1 MKIGYILFL
10 ILGLSFV
17 ACENKSVGFLKADT
31 AEYAPDSLEIRK
43 NLDPMLD
50 AIRIKNKAPWTTFPI
65 EGVLGTPPI
74 HYEIE
79 EVRSFA
85 GGGDAEL
92 FKKELSIIGGGI
104 MYYAYDGKAP
114 KGEYW
119 VSIRISNEGYSV
131 VKKDAFRFILK

>member
-10 ILGLSFV
+10 ILGLFFV
-17 ACENKSVGFLKADT
+17 ACENESVGFLKADS

-43 NLDPMLD
+43 NLDPILD
-50 AIRIKNKAPWTTFPI
+50 AIRIKNKAPWTTLAI
-65 EGVLGTPPI
+65 EGVLGTPTI

-79 EVRSFA
+79 EVRSLTD
-85 GGGDAEL
+85 GDAEL

-119 VSIRISNEGYSV
+119 VSIRISNEGHSV
-131 VKKDAFRFILK
+131 VKKDVFKLILK